1 MKKINTSDHWRPLSQ
16 GEMIHISGRLLTCR
30 DGVLN
35 KIFTHE
41 PEQAKQLFDGA
52 LIYFCGPSPAPPG
65 FVIGSCGPTTSS
77 RMEPYFERLCAAGI
91 KGIMG
96 KGEISADA
104 RAILEKY
111 HVPYFA
117 GLGGAG
123 ALLATK
129 VTSAQVI
136 AYVELGTEA
145 VFELMVEDFP
155 AVVRC
160 C

>member
-1 MKKINTSDHWRPLSQ
+1 MHIIHTSDQWQSLKP
-16 GEMIHISGRLLTCR
+16 GEAVHIAGRLLTCR
-30 DGVLN
+30 DGVLRR
-35 KIFTHE
+35 IFEEEPQRAHE
-41 PEQAKQLFDGA
+41 LFSDA

-65 FVIGSCGPTTSS
+65 MVIGSCGPTTSS

-96 KGEISADA
+96 KGEISPSA
-104 RAILEKY
+104 RAVLQKY

-129 VTSAQVI
+129 VTAAEVI
-136 AYVELGTEA
+136 AYPEMGAEA
-145 VFELMVEDFP
+145 VFELLVTDFP
-155 AVVRC
+155 AVVA
-160 C
+160 